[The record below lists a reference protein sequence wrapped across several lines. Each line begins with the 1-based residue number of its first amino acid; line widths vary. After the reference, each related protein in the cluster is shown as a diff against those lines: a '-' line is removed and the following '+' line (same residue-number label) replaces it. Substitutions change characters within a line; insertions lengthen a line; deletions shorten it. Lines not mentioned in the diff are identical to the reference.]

1 MPAKPMIASHRGGSY
16 LWPENSLLACRQT
29 LGLGVEQLEIDVH
42 AAADGAPV
50 VMHDATLDRMT
61 DTAGPVRALSAAA
74 LGAVRVR
81 GTGGEPVP
89 LLREVAALLATTTH
103 GLRLEVK
110 ADADGRPYPGLVERS
125 ATVLDAAGLRARTL
139 LMAFQPSDVA
149 RAAALGGFGGLVL
162 LLESR
167 PWRGMGVAGAVALA
181 RSCGADEIGL
191 PLGEVDAAA
200 VAGLRQAGLAV
211 SAWGANR
218 AADITRAL
226 DLDLD
231 AMTSDDPV
239 RALQMRGEWLL
250 RR

>member
-1 MPAKPMIASHRGGSY
+1 MPRIASHRGGSY

-29 LGLGVEQLEIDVH
+29 LALGVDQLEIDVH
-42 AAADGAPV
+42 AAADGVPV
-50 VMHDATLDRMT
+50 VLHDATLDRMT
-61 DTAGPVRALSAAA
+61 DAAGPVAALGSAA

-89 LLREVAALLATTTH
+89 LLRDVAALLAGTAH

-110 ADADGRPYPGLVERS
+110 ADAEGRPYPGLVARC
-125 ATVLDAAGLRARTL
+125 AAVLDSAGLRRRTL
-139 LMAFQPSDVA
+139 LMAFQPADVA
-149 RAAALGGFGGLVL
+149 AAAAQGGFGGLVL

-181 RSCGADEIGL
+181 RGCGADEIGL
-191 PLGEVDAAA
+191 PLAELDAAA
-200 VAGLRQAGLAV
+200 VAALRQAGLAV

-218 AADITRAL
+218 APDMARAL
-226 DLDLD
+226 ELGLD
-231 AMTSDDPV
+231 AMTTDDPV
-239 RALQMRGEWLL
+239 RALQLRGEWLL

>member
-1 MPAKPMIASHRGGSY
+1 MPARPMIASHRGGSY

-29 LGLGVEQLEIDVH
+29 LALGVEQLEIDIH
-42 AAADGAPV
+42 AAADGTPV

-89 LLREVAALLATTTH
+89 LLQDVATLLAATPH

-110 ADADGRPYPGLVERS
+110 ADTEGRPYPGLVAR
-125 ATVLDAAGLRARTL
+125 AAAVLDAAALRHRTL

-149 RAAALGGFGGLVL
+149 AAAALGGFAGLVL

-181 RSCGADEIGL
+181 RGCGATEIGL
-191 PLGEVDAAA
+191 PLAEVDAAA
-200 VAGLRQAGLAV
+200 LAGLRAAGLAV

-218 AADITRAL
+218 AAEIARAL
-226 DLDLD
+226 ELGLD

-239 RALQMRGEWLL
+239 TALRLRGEWLL

>member
-1 MPAKPMIASHRGGSY
+1 MIASHRGGSY

-29 LGLGVEQLEIDVH
+29 LALGVEQLELDVH
-42 AAADGAPV
+42 AAADGTPV

-61 DTAGPVRALSAAA
+61 DAAGPVQALSAAA
-74 LGAVRVR
+74 LGVVRVR

-89 LLREVAALLATTTH
+89 LLRDVAALLATAPH

-110 ADADGRPYPGLVERS
+110 ADAEGRPYLGLVARS
-125 ATVLDAAGLRARTL
+125 AAVLDAAGLRGRTL

-149 RAAALGGFGGLVL
+149 QGAALGGFGGMVL

-167 PWRGMGVAGAVALA
+167 PWRGMGLAGAVALA
-181 RSCGADEIGL
+181 RSCGATEIGL

-200 VAGLRQAGLAV
+200 VAGLRQVGLAI

-218 AADITRAL
+218 AADIARAL
-226 DLDLD
+226 ELDLD

-239 RALQMRGEWLL
+239 RALHLRGEWLL